1 MWMIKQI
8 AEADFG
14 CEERAENEPLK
25 VLVNLEADDGRN
37 IWIEV
42 SDEKLKEM
50 DLNEGDEWPEN
61 IQ

>member
-8 AEADFG
+8 AESDFG

-25 VLVNLEADDGRN
+25 VLINLEADDGRN